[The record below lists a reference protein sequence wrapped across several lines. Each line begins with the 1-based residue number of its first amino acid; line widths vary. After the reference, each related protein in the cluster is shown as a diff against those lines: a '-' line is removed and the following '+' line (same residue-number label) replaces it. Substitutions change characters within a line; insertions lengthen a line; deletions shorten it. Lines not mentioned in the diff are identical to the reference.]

1 MKTTKG
7 TIVRTVMT
15 LLVVLNL
22 ILKSFGINT
31 LTFSENGVVC
41 VIEALVEIGA
51 VLAAWWY
58 NNSFTENAKKA
69 DQFFKK
75 LKEEENV

>member
-31 LTFSENGVVC
+31 ITFSENSVAC

-51 VLAAWWY
+51 ILAAWWY
-58 NNSFTENAKKA
+58 NNSFTEKAKKA
-69 DQFFKK
+69 DQFFKE